1 MGAVVVWWV
10 CVVVWGQS
18 ERNGMLLLRRG
29 RPHQFITAA
38 AAERSRNRAGNRRHR
53 GGREGKGPGG
63 REISA
68 DVTTRLRPSI
78 GGGGGLESKEP
89 PPIRRREG
97 RTDEAGRDDGW
108 MISSSLGWEGDRTS
122 TASKQALARFLLVW
136 AAGPRHPQFF
146 PSWAALI
153 VLCYSKREFFFLL

>member
-1 MGAVVVWWV
+1 V
-10 CVVVWGQS
+10 
-18 ERNGMLLLRRG
+18 E
-29 RPHQFITAA
+29 
-38 AAERSRNRAGNRRHR
+38 

-108 MISSSLGWEGDRTS
+108 MISFFFSWMGGRSNKHSKQASTCSILASVGRRAKTYSILSFMGRFNRFVLQQKGVFFSFDFRKINGRTKNFFEKYTS
-122 TASKQALARFLLVW
+122 TAAVPLPPCHVVVVRTFL
-136 AAGPRHPQFF
+136 
-146 PSWAALI
+146 
-153 VLCYSKREFFFLL
+153 FFLKKSILKHF

>member
-53 GGREGKGPGG
+53 GGREGG
-63 REISA
+63 RERGREGERSLLTSPLGFDLRSVVVVDWRA
-68 DVTTRLRPSI
+68 RNRLRSAA
-78 GGGGGLESKEP
+78 GK
-89 PPIRRREG
+89 EG
-97 RTDEAGRDDGW
+97 RTRQAGMMDG
-108 MISSSLGWEGDRTS
+108 
-122 TASKQALARFLLVW
+122 
-136 AAGPRHPQFF
+136 
-146 PSWAALI
+146 
-153 VLCYSKREFFFLL
+153 